1 MDEIVVKL
9 ADTNKVTWQDAK
21 SLSYVLGADIA
32 AADQYVQEEDKVAH
46 IVSAYFKRKYIGDWQ
61 VAESGK
67 PFAVGKHF
75 NVSHTN
81 GAVVFVES
89 TNEIGI
95 DIEKIRPADQDLRRY
110 ISSDIEYALITD
122 DKSFFEVWT
131 AKESLV
137 KATGEGIASPSKIPA
152 LPLDAAKTYKDTSFF
167 SQHVIIDD
175 YVISVTQEGDIP
187 FCLKIEME
195 ELKF

>member
-32 AADQYVQEEDKVAH
+32 AADKYVQEEDKVAH

-61 VAESGK
+61 VAKSGK

-110 ISSDIEYALITD
+110 ISNDIEYALITD
-122 DKSFFEVWT
+122 DKSFFEIWT

-137 KATGEGIASPSKIPA
+137 KATGEGIVSPRKIPA
-152 LPLDAAKTYKDTSFF
+152 LPIDGAKTYNGTTFF
-167 SQHVIIDD
+167 SQHATFSG
-175 YVISVTQEGDIP
+175 YVLSVTRSGNTP
-187 FCLKIEME
+187 FALQIVPESIR
-195 ELKF
+195 